1 MADINFT
8 PQRYFQAAQT
18 HLEMTRD
25 LLKGQQH
32 FAAHYFAGVAIECML
47 RAHGAPAGVTFDSSH
62 SLEYWAE
69 KSGFL
74 APEDRASGPINRGL
88 IVEANLRWRANQRY
102 MTPKML
108 DTHLHSLRLDAIRG
122 DRVKYSANRMLEIA
136 AFIIKSGE
144 KAWKR

>member
-18 HLEMTRD
+18 HPKMTRD
-25 LLKGQQH
+25 LLEAQQH

-47 RAHGAPAGVTFDSSH
+47 RAHGVPAGVTFDSSH
-62 SLEYWAE
+62 SLMYWAE
-69 KSGFL
+69 KSNLL
-74 APEDRASGPINRGL
+74 APNDEANSLPSRGPI
-88 IVEANLRWRANQRY
+88 IEANYRWRANQRY

-108 DTHLHSLRLDAIRG
+108 DTHLHGLGLDKIRG
-122 DRVKYSANRMLEIA
+122 DRIKYSANRMLEIA
-136 AFIIKSGE
+136 ARIIELGV